1 MSRINFT
8 KYRHI
13 LQSSTYFARKYKKVK
28 FFKLTH
34 DLNFQCSA
42 CAVTLR
48 VACYASVSRLIA
60 HSLNI
65 LDDEC
70 AVREDLLLSVDRQDS
85 GISLPDNTVDRVSSD
100 WTCDAQ
106 SFSSDDSLL
115 VHVTNERQT
124 ENVKTRRM
132 LGGSDLK

>member
-1 MSRINFT
+1 MLRSTDI
-8 KYRHI
+8 HI
-13 LQSSTYFARKYKKVK
+13 LPRKYKEVK

-70 AVREDLLLSVDRQDS
+70 AVGEDLLLSVDRQDS

-100 WTCDAQ
+100 WTCDA
-106 SFSSDDSLL
+106 
-115 VHVTNERQT
+115 
-124 ENVKTRRM
+124 
-132 LGGSDLK
+132 